1 MGNRVEAEEMS
12 VQAMKTRRKILDRE
26 DEDTL

>member
-1 MGNRVEAEEMS
+1 MGNRVEAEEML
-12 VQAMKTRRKILDRE
+12 VQAMKARRKILGRE